1 MRIASR
7 YPGAAFVLDEGES
20 LGALLAQG
28 QALAGSAFTDV
39 MGVPAWKALPPRR
52 DGLSPG
58 RSDPADHGR

>member
-28 QALAGSAFTDV
+28 QALAGST
-39 MGVPAWKALPPRR
+39 LHRR
-52 DGLSPG
+52 DGRPSPESTAATS
-58 RSDPADHGR
+58 RWSRTRPK